1 MNTRIISLVVIT
13 LLMQACATM
22 NESEC
27 LVSDWR
33 TIGYEDGAAG
43 YPASRIGEH
52 RQACAKHGIAPD
64 LAAYQQGRDEGL
76 RQFCQPNNGFNLGA
90 RGGTFNGACPADLA
104 TDFSDAYQAGRQLH
118 TLQSRVNSSA
128 SQIAYKQRQ
137 LDSTEDQLK
146 AKELGVISNEATIQE
161 RAQML
166 LEAKELNESAGK
178 LKAEIADLEQQKALY
193 ERDLDRYRMTVAY
206 NN

>member
-1 MNTRIISLVVIT
+1 MTIRIISLVAISVI
-13 LLMQACATM
+13 LQACATM
-22 NESEC
+22 NENEC
-27 LVSDWR
+27 RLSDWR

-90 RGGTFNGACPADLA
+90 RGGSFNGACPADLA
-104 TDFSDAYQAGRQLH
+104 VDFSDAYQAGKQLH

-128 SQIAYKQRQ
+128 SQIASKQRQ
-137 LDSTEDQLK
+137 LASTEDQLQ
-146 AKELGVISNEATIQE
+146 AKELGVISDEATIQE

-166 LEAKELNESAGK
+166 LEAKELNETAGK
-178 LKAEIADLEQQKALY
+178 LKAEIADLEQQKAIY